1 MDDPSQSPA
10 SSSAVRPHQRMS
22 LSPAALSAACDP
34 PFAALMLTHYPGRG
48 GSAFVAKGGGGRKP
62 PGSAAR
68 SLRINRLIQIRL
80 KAIDGLLQ

>member
-1 MDDPSQSPA
+1 
-10 SSSAVRPHQRMS
+10 MS
-22 LSPAALSAACDP
+22 LSPAALSAAHVTRP
-34 PFAALMLTHYPGRG
+34 SQALMLTHYPGRG
-48 GSAFVAKGGGGRKP
+48 GSAFDAKGGGGRKP